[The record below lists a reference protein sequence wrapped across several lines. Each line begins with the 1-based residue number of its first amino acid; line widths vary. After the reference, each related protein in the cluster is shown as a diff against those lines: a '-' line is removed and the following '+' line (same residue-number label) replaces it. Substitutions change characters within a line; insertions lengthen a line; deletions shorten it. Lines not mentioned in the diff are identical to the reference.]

1 MSNADMEY
9 EPSPSERVREQV
21 ARYEAT
27 GGREGGTLEG
37 RPVVILTSRGAKS
50 GKVRKT
56 PLIRIEQD
64 GVYAVTASAA
74 GAPEHPAWYW
84 NVLADPRVRL
94 QDGDRVREFR
104 AREPAGEEL
113 ARWWAVAEAH
123 WPHFAEY
130 RERAGDRVI
139 PLLLLEPAD
148 LG

>member
-1 MSNADMEY
+1 MEADMEY

-74 GAPEHPAWYW
+74 GSPTHPAWYW
-84 NVLADPRVRL
+84 NVLADPQVRL
-94 QDGDRVREFR
+94 QDGDQVREFR

-113 ARWWAVAEAH
+113 DRWWAVAEAH
-123 WPHFAEY
+123 WPHFPEY
-130 RERAGDRVI
+130 RERAGGRVI

-148 LG
+148 LR